1 MKKNYSKNIS
11 LRCVTCGSDSDFE
24 SNDDKTY
31 IVCKKCNRE
40 YLGGY
45 SELVEL
51 NEGLINDEV
60 MKTKKELAQDMQKE
74 ITERL
79 KNAFKG
85 NKYIHIK

>member
-1 MKKNYSKNIS
+1 MKRNYNKNIN
-11 LRCVTCGSDSDFE
+11 LRCVVCGSDSDFD
-24 SNDDKTY
+24 SNEDKTY
-31 IVCKKCNRE
+31 IKCKKCNRE

-60 MKTKKELAQDMQKE
+60 MKTKQE
-74 ITERL
+74 IAKDIQNEVTETL

-85 NKYIHIK
+85 SKFFNIK